1 MANTFK
7 VTSVSSVAT
16 TVGANTSTI
25 YTCPAA
31 TTTVVLALLLSNK
44 HSSSV
49 DTSVQLVSATNN
61 SGNNSNIGSNASAY
75 IIKDVTIDEN
85 TSLELMAG
93 QIYVL
98 QVGDSVKVY
107 AANTNIDVVFSYME
121 MT

>member
-25 YTCPAA
+25 YTCPAS

-49 DTSVQLVSATNN
+49 DTSVQLVSSTNN
-61 SGNNSNIGSNASAY
+61 SGNNSSIGSNASAY
-75 IIKDVTIDEN
+75 IIKDVTIDEK

-93 QIYVL
+93 QKYVL

>member
-44 HSSSV
+44 HSASV

-75 IIKDVTIDEN
+75 IIKDVTIDDK

-93 QIYVL
+93 QKYVL

>member
-49 DTSVQLVSATNN
+49 DASVQLVSATNN

-75 IIKDVTIDEN
+75 IIKDVTIDDK

-93 QIYVL
+93 QKYVL

>member
-49 DTSVQLVSATNN
+49 DTSVQMVSATNN

-75 IIKDVTIDEN
+75 IIKDVTIDDK

-93 QIYVL
+93 QKYVL

>member
-1 MANTFK
+1 MAKTFK
-7 VTSVSSVAT
+7 VTSVSSVPI

-75 IIKDVTIDEN
+75 IIKDVTIDEK

-93 QIYVL
+93 QKYVL

>member
-31 TTTVVLALLLSNK
+31 TTCVVLALLLSNK

-75 IIKDVTIDEN
+75 IIKDVTIDEK

-93 QIYVL
+93 QKYVL

>member
-75 IIKDVTIDEN
+75 IIKDVTIDEK

-93 QIYVL
+93 QKYIL

-121 MT
+121 IT

>member
-25 YTCPAA
+25 YTCPAS

-49 DTSVQLVSATNN
+49 DTSVQLVSSTNN

-75 IIKDVTIDEN
+75 IIKDVTIDEKTHKVTDIGYSPAREN
-85 TSLELMAG
+85 PRNPYATLESAWQG
-93 QIYVL
+93 
-98 QVGDSVKVY
+98 
-107 AANTNIDVVFSYME
+107 F
-121 MT
+121 